1 MAGIGLCPPGLMR
14 GCACISRELNSG
26 KGSYGPK
33 EHLGPEIVQSPT
45 APSLL
50 RTPQDKDVLGKRK
63 HRREMILD
71 RNEYLISIPCRDMLV
86 RAPSLASTT
95 EGMRR

>member
-26 KGSYGPK
+26 KGGYGPK
-33 EHLGPEIVQSPT
+33 EHLGPEIVQSRT

-50 RTPQDKDVLGKRK
+50 RTPQDKDACPGQ
-63 HRREMILD
+63 EETQE
-71 RNEYLISIPCRDMLV
+71 RNDS
-86 RAPSLASTT
+86 
-95 EGMRR
+95 GQK